1 MVRHLK
7 QQQWWTIV
15 SSKGVCVCAG
25 LALGAHLGH
34 TGVVSDRMLV
44 AAAEAVPPLVTK
56 DDLKMGAVYPTLDN
70 IR

>member
-1 MVRHLK
+1 M
-7 QQQWWTIV
+7 
-15 SSKGVCVCAG
+15 CAG
-25 LALGAHLGH
+25 LALGAHVGH

-70 IR
+70 IRYVQGHCSCLCAHKACFF

>member
-1 MVRHLK
+1 MSFAEAVGPCSAANYPTR
-7 QQQWWTIV
+7 V
-15 SSKGVCVCAG
+15 DAG

-44 AAAEAVPPLVTK
+44 AAAEALPPLVPK
-56 DDLKMGAVYPTLDN
+56 EDLQRGAVYPTLDN